1 MRKEYV
7 ETNFGNLEIGDNFWS
22 FESDRGDLNLQK
34 TKIDADKSEWADGEG
49 IIEVLY
55 PEWFTVWTERETC
68 GWYEYLVWIWIT
80 IIAIGVLAL
89 TFLTVRHFSG
99 E

>member
-22 FESDRGDLNLQK
+22 FESDRGDLSLQK
-34 TKIDADKSEWADGEG
+34 TKIAADKSEWADGEG

-68 GWYEYLVWIWIT
+68 GWWDYLWRILLVI
-80 IIAIGVLAL
+80 LAL
-89 TFLTVRHFSG
+89 LIVAFYWILRKG
-99 E
+99 